1 MKIFSMPADF
11 KTTTIDRYHELN
23 QRYSDSKITETYGQ
37 LTVGSVVNSG
47 RAIGMISEVGY
58 NALVKYVNYSKQ
70 KDIEFNYTLNPSC
83 MGNVEFSSQG
93 IKRINELLRNLSNL
107 GIQSLTLST
116 PALFEL
122 AASMDLQFK
131 LKASAIC
138 EIMTPDKALFYKN
151 LGAERIVVDPDITR
165 DFLRLKLIAEAMKG
179 KVELIVNN
187 VCYKNCAY
195 KMFHYNHEAH
205 DIPGN
210 SHQTIHD
217 YYYDRCHMQKARD
230 LKNVIR
236 LNWVRPEDLKY
247 YLQTGIKYFKIQ
259 GRQNVEKGDPVK
271 ALEAYMKESY
281 QGNLFDLITIF
292 APYTTFQPYIDN
304 KKLEG
309 FVKTFFHDP
318 YFCKN
323 TCATCK
329 YCEGYARKSM
339 KVKEVEELNR
349 EALAYF
355 EEIDGYKQELA
366 NAEEIEKSR
375 EKPFQSQPYNFD
387 FE

>member
-1 MKIFSMPADF
+1 MKIFSIPADF
-11 KTTTIDRYHELN
+11 KTTTVDKYDELN
-23 QRYSDSKITETYGQ
+23 QKYNDSQIAETYGQ
-37 LTVGSVVNSG
+37 LTVGSVTNSG
-47 RAIGMISEVGY
+47 RAIGMISQVDY
-58 NALVKYVNYSKQ
+58 TALENYVNYSRQ
-70 KDIEFNYTLNPSC
+70 KNIEFNYTLNPSC
-83 MGNVEFSSQG
+83 MGNIEFFPKG
-93 IKRINELLRNLSNL
+93 IKRIKELLINLSNL
-107 GIQSLTLST
+107 GIQSLTLTT

-122 AASMDLQFK
+122 VASMDLKFK

-138 EIMTPDKALFYKN
+138 EIMTPDKAQFYRH
-151 LGAERIVVDPDITR
+151 LGAGRVVVDPDITR
-165 DFLRLKLIAEAMKG
+165 DFNRLGLICQAMEG
-179 KVELIVNN
+179 NVEIIVNN

-205 DIPGN
+205 DIPAN
-210 SHQTIHD
+210 TYQTIHD

-236 LNWVRPEDLKY
+236 LNWIRPEDLKY
-247 YLQTGIKYFKIQ
+247 YLQTGITYFKIQ

-271 ALEAYMKESY
+271 AVEAYMKESY

-292 APYTTFQPYIDN
+292 APYTAFQPYIDN
-304 KKLEG
+304 QKLDG
-309 FVKTFFHDP
+309 FVKKYFHDP
-318 YFCKN
+318 LFCKN

-339 KVKEVEELNR
+339 NIKDVEELNR
-349 EALAYF
+349 KALEYF

-366 NAEEIEKSR
+366 QAEEILKSR
-375 EKPFQSQPYNFD
+375 KKAFQSQSYNFD